1 MQINV
6 DGALVVLVVMNHLK
20 DAVSEMRGPP

>member
-6 DGALVVLVVMNHLK
+6 DVSLVVLVVMNHLK
-20 DAVSEMRGPP
+20 DALSEMGGAP